1 MVDFKPWELSHF
13 FPEMRSR
20 LQDCRFATC
29 THRHEPGCA
38 VKEAVENGEISSER
52 YQNYLNII
60 ESIESDD
67 PIRR

>member
-1 MVDFKPWELSHF
+1 MVDFQPWELSHF

-60 ESIESDD
+60 ESIESDN

>member
-1 MVDFKPWELSHF
+1 
-13 FPEMRSR
+13 MRSR

-29 THRHEPGCA
+29 THSHEPGCA